1 MSKLEHNAQMQLGC
15 IGKMLLGNFESLNDI
30 LQDAIKEAQASG
42 AEAPSIDPN
51 LTKIYLAVTL
61 KNGATLHLTGSIT
74 SINMQPD
81 STIFV
86 RFKDD
91 LNMQPDSTYAFK
103 LSDVVSY
110 QSLDV
115 VAHEARLATLH
126 AQADAD
132 NAARTAAEGPIEG
145 AATPGATATE
155 VVATP
160 TEETATVAT
169 PAEETVVNESTDK

>member
-1 MSKLEHNAQMQLGC
+1 MSNKLEHNAQMQMSC
-15 IGKMLLGNFESLNDI
+15 IGKMLLGNFESLNEI
-30 LQDAIKEAQASG
+30 LQDAIKEAQAAG
-42 AEAPSIDPN
+42 NEAAIDPN

-61 KNGATLHLTGSIT
+61 KNGATLHVTGSIV

-81 STIFV
+81 STVII
-86 RFKDD
+86 RLKDD

-115 VAHEARLATLH
+115 VAHEAKLAALR

-132 NAARTAAEGPIEG
+132 NAARTAAKGQAPVDG
-145 AATPGATATE
+145 AATPTATE
-155 VVATP
+155 VVETP
-160 TEETATVAT
+160 TVVEEVAT
-169 PAEETVVNESTDK
+169 PVEETVANESTDK